1 MPYITKRIGQYHN
14 GSREKNPKTEETR
27 QTAREKTG
35 IMKTKNEIIA
45 EWASQRK
52 VEQILM
58 NIIKRHTLSDY
69 EEDLAQDIYLTLL
82 KEPDEKI
89 ISLYEKN
96 QSNYYISRLLSNNV
110 NSRTS
115 RYYYLYRRFRLN
127 SEPIRYDDSEDDDD
141 DTTEEYDT

>member
-1 MPYITKRIGQYHN
+1 M
-14 GSREKNPKTEETR
+14 KTEETR
-27 QTAREKTG
+27 QTAGEKAE
-35 IMKTKNEIIA
+35 MKTKQEIIA
-45 EWASQRK
+45 EWAAQRK

-58 NIIKRHTLSDY
+58 NIIKRHQLSDY

-127 SEPIRYDDSEDDDD
+127 SEPIRYDDDRDDDDD
-141 DTTEEYDT
+141 DTEEYDT

>member
-1 MPYITKRIGQYHN
+1 MFLK
-14 GSREKNPKTEETR
+14 KNNERSIPSPPKGR
-27 QTAREKTG
+27 GFLDRG
-35 IMKTKNEIIA
+35 LMKTKQEIIA
-45 EWASQRK
+45 EWAAHKK

-58 NIIKRHTLSDY
+58 NIIKRHQLSDY

-127 SEPIRYDDSEDDDD
+127 SEPIRYDDDRDDDDD
-141 DTTEEYDT
+141 DTEEYDT

>member
-1 MPYITKRIGQYHN
+1 M
-14 GSREKNPKTEETR
+14 KTEETR
-27 QTAREKTG
+27 QTAGEKAE
-35 IMKTKNEIIA
+35 MKTKQEIIA
-45 EWASQRK
+45 EWAAQRK

-58 NIIKRHTLSDY
+58 NIIKRHQLSDY

-127 SEPIRYDDSEDDDD
+127 SEPIRYVDDRDDDDD
-141 DTTEEYDT
+141 DTEEYDT

>member
-1 MPYITKRIGQYHN
+1 M
-14 GSREKNPKTEETR
+14 
-27 QTAREKTG
+27 
-35 IMKTKNEIIA
+35 TKNQIIS

-58 NIIKRHTLSDY
+58 NIIKRHQLSDY

-82 KEPDEKI
+82 KEPDDKI
-89 ISLYEKN
+89 INLYEKN

-110 NSRTS
+110 NSKTS

-127 SEPIRYDDSEDDDD
+127 SEPIRYDDKDDDDD
-141 DTTEEYDT
+141 DTTEGYDES

>member
-1 MPYITKRIGQYHN
+1 M
-14 GSREKNPKTEETR
+14 KTEETR
-27 QTAREKTG
+27 QTAGEKAE
-35 IMKTKNEIIA
+35 MKTKQEIIA
-45 EWASQRK
+45 EWAAQRK

-58 NIIKRHTLSDY
+58 NIIKRHQLSDY

-82 KEPDEKI
+82 KDPDEKI

-127 SEPIRYDDSEDDDD
+127 SEPIRYVDDRDDDDD
-141 DTTEEYDT
+141 DTEEYDT

>member
-1 MPYITKRIGQYHN
+1 MDQ
-14 GSREKNPKTEETR
+14 
-27 QTAREKTG
+27 
-35 IMKTKNEIIA
+35 KTKQEIIA
-45 EWASQRK
+45 EWADQRK

-127 SEPIRYDDSEDDDD
+127 SEPIRYDDSADYDD

>member
-1 MPYITKRIGQYHN
+1 MDKR
-14 GSREKNPKTEETR
+14 
-27 QTAREKTG
+27 
-35 IMKTKNEIIA
+35 TKNDIIA
-45 EWASQRK
+45 EWADQRK

-58 NIIKRHTLSDY
+58 NIIKRHQLSDY

-89 ISLYEKN
+89 ISLCEKK

>member
-1 MPYITKRIGQYHN
+1 M
-14 GSREKNPKTEETR
+14 KTEETR
-27 QTAREKTG
+27 QTAGEKAE
-35 IMKTKNEIIA
+35 MKTKQEIIA

-127 SEPIRYDDSEDDDD
+127 SEPIRYDDDRDDDDD
-141 DTTEEYDT
+141 DTEEYDT

>member
-1 MPYITKRIGQYHN
+1 M
-14 GSREKNPKTEETR
+14 KTEETR
-27 QTAREKTG
+27 QIAGEKTDQ
-35 IMKTKNEIIA
+35 KTKQEIIA
-45 EWASQRK
+45 EWAAQRK

-127 SEPIRYDDSEDDDD
+127 SEPIRYDDDRDDDDD
-141 DTTEEYDT
+141 DTEEYDT

>member
-1 MPYITKRIGQYHN
+1 M
-14 GSREKNPKTEETR
+14 KTEETR
-27 QTAREKTG
+27 HTAGEKAE
-35 IMKTKNEIIA
+35 MKTKQEIIA
-45 EWASQRK
+45 EWAAHKK

-127 SEPIRYDDSEDDDD
+127 SEPIRYDDDRDDDDD
-141 DTTEEYDT
+141 DTEEYDT

>member
-1 MPYITKRIGQYHN
+1 MPSITKRIGQYHN
-14 GSREKNPKTEETR
+14 GSREKDVKTEETR
-27 QTAREKTG
+27 QTAGEKAE
-35 IMKTKNEIIA
+35 MKTKQEIIA

-127 SEPIRYDDSEDDDD
+127 SEPIRYDDDRDDDDD
-141 DTTEEYDT
+141 DTEEYDT

>member
-1 MPYITKRIGQYHN
+1 M
-14 GSREKNPKTEETR
+14 KTEETR
-27 QTAREKTG
+27 QTAGEKAE
-35 IMKTKNEIIA
+35 MKTKQEIIA
-45 EWASQRK
+45 EWASQKK

-69 EEDLAQDIYLTLL
+69 EEDLALDIYLTLL

-127 SEPIRYDDSEDDDD
+127 SEPIRYDDDRDDDDD
-141 DTTEEYDT
+141 DTEEYDT

>member
-1 MPYITKRIGQYHN
+1 M
-14 GSREKNPKTEETR
+14 KTEETR
-27 QTAREKTG
+27 QTAGEKAE
-35 IMKTKNEIIA
+35 MKTKQEIIA
-45 EWASQRK
+45 EWAAQRK

-58 NIIKRHTLSDY
+58 NIIKRHQLSDY

-82 KEPDEKI
+82 KDPDEKI

-127 SEPIRYDDSEDDDD
+127 SEPIRYDDDRDDDDD
-141 DTTEEYDT
+141 DTEEYDT

>member
-1 MPYITKRIGQYHN
+1 M
-14 GSREKNPKTEETR
+14 KTEETR
-27 QTAREKTG
+27 QTAGEKAE
-35 IMKTKNEIIA
+35 MKTKQEIIA
-45 EWASQRK
+45 EWASQKK

-127 SEPIRYDDSEDDDD
+127 SEPIRYDDDRDDDDD
-141 DTTEEYDT
+141 DTEEYDT